1 MIGKENEVG
10 IGMGAV
16 GAGKETEQLSVSG
29 QTIEKGQHKIEMQRI
44 KAAANTQYTIYKH
57 KD

>member
-10 IGMGAV
+10 IGMGAG
-16 GAGKETEQLSVSG
+16 GAGKETEKLSVSG

-44 KAAANTQYTIYKH
+44 KLRLTHNTIYKP